1 MPKSGFSEELMKVAV
16 EYWVNQLRGDAPPT
30 DGDEYARDRL
40 ALSNPPAL
48 GLIERVQSRLKP
60 NEEQLKVF
68 AEKLREFLIEPYP
81 DGTDPR
87 ERPYGC
93 ITPRWIQLRTDYQ
106 AQGLL
111 ALAAKAAGI
120 SDMAFPFKTVL
131 LIKHGCIIERD
142 GFGKKIF
149 EGPAPEGPF
158 GID

>member
-1 MPKSGFSEELMKVAV
+1 MDSANHAV
-16 EYWVNQLRGDAPPT
+16 SVGLLDQGEIDTAGGIPGTLYDLTAIDAIGARVHPT
-30 DGDEYARDRL
+30 L
-40 ALSNPPAL
+40 P
-48 GLIERVQSRLKP
+48 ERP
-60 NEEQLKVF
+60 EVF